1 MNKQL
6 ILAADIGGTTCKL
19 GIFDTSLTQI
29 SKWSIETDI
38 SDPTGEVLLKQIYD
52 AFVHE
57 MERNHYDMNEV
68 VGMGIGVPG
77 PVKFESGVVNGAVN
91 LNWPQPVNVS
101 EIMQQFV
108 SFPVYVDNDAN
119 VAALGE
125 KHNGAGKDADD
136 VVAITLGTGLGGGII
151 ANGEIVH
158 GHNGSGAELGHF
170 RVDHDQRF
178 KCNCGKSGCIETV
191 ASATGVM
198 NLVYFYYPKL
208 TFKSSILPLI
218 KEHKVTA
225 KAVFDAA
232 KAGDQFCIFITERV
246 AQYVAYLASIIS
258 VTTNPKYIILGG
270 GMSDAGDI
278 LIENIKTEYYHLAF
292 TPSQQGTEI
301 VRAELGNDAGIVGAA
316 GLIKTYIIEKE
327 RI

>member
-1 MNKQL
+1 
-6 ILAADIGGTTCKL
+6 
-19 GIFDTSLTQI
+19 
-29 SKWSIETDI
+29 

>member
-1 MNKQL
+1 
-6 ILAADIGGTTCKL
+6 
-19 GIFDTSLTQI
+19 
-29 SKWSIETDI
+29 WSIETDI

>member
-1 MNKQL
+1 
-6 ILAADIGGTTCKL
+6 
-19 GIFDTSLTQI
+19 GIFDKSLTQL

>member
-1 MNKQL
+1 
-6 ILAADIGGTTCKL
+6 
-19 GIFDTSLTQI
+19 
-29 SKWSIETDI
+29 
-38 SDPTGEVLLKQIYD
+38 GEVLLKQIYD

>member
-19 GIFDTSLTQI
+19 GIFDKSLTQL

-125 KHNGAGKDADD
+125 NIMVPVKM
-136 VVAITLGTGLGGGII
+136 
-151 ANGEIVH
+151 
-158 GHNGSGAELGHF
+158 
-170 RVDHDQRF
+170 R
-178 KCNCGKSGCIETV
+178 
-191 ASATGVM
+191 M
-198 NLVYFYYPKL
+198 
-208 TFKSSILPLI
+208 
-218 KEHKVTA
+218 
-225 KAVFDAA
+225 
-232 KAGDQFCIFITERV
+232 
-246 AQYVAYLASIIS
+246 
-258 VTTNPKYIILGG
+258 
-270 GMSDAGDI
+270 MS
-278 LIENIKTEYYHLAF
+278 LQL
-292 TPSQQGTEI
+292 
-301 VRAELGNDAGIVGAA
+301 R
-316 GLIKTYIIEKE
+316 
-327 RI
+327 

>member
-1 MNKQL
+1 L
-6 ILAADIGGTTCKL
+6 
-19 GIFDTSLTQI
+19 

>member
-1 MNKQL
+1 MNKNL

-19 GIFDTSLTQI
+19 GIFDHALTQL

-38 SDPTGEVLLKQIYD
+38 SDPTGQVLLKQIYD
-52 AFVHE
+52 AFVDE
-57 MERNHYDMNEV
+57 MERNNFDMDQV
-68 VGMGIGVPG
+68 IGMGIGVPG

-198 NLVYFYYPKL
+198 NLVHFYYPKL

-218 KEHKVTA
+218 KENKVTA

-246 AQYVAYLASIIS
+246 AQYVAYLASIVS

>member
-1 MNKQL
+1 MNKNL

-19 GIFDTSLTQI
+19 GIFDHALTQL

-38 SDPTGEVLLKQIYD
+38 SDPTGQVLLKQIYD
-52 AFVHE
+52 AFVDE
-57 MERNHYDMNEV
+57 MERNSFDMDQV
-68 VGMGIGVPG
+68 IGMGIGVPG

-198 NLVYFYYPKL
+198 NLVHFYYPKL

-218 KEHKVTA
+218 KENKVTA

-246 AQYVAYLASIIS
+246 AQYVAYLASIVS

>member
-1 MNKQL
+1 
-6 ILAADIGGTTCKL
+6 
-19 GIFDTSLTQI
+19 
-29 SKWSIETDI
+29 
-38 SDPTGEVLLKQIYD
+38 TGEVLLKQIYD

>member
-1 MNKQL
+1 
-6 ILAADIGGTTCKL
+6 
-19 GIFDTSLTQI
+19 
-29 SKWSIETDI
+29 
-38 SDPTGEVLLKQIYD
+38 
-52 AFVHE
+52 
-57 MERNHYDMNEV
+57 HYDMNEV

>member
-1 MNKQL
+1 
-6 ILAADIGGTTCKL
+6 CKL
-19 GIFDTSLTQI
+19 GIFDKSLTQL

>member
-1 MNKQL
+1 
-6 ILAADIGGTTCKL
+6 
-19 GIFDTSLTQI
+19 
-29 SKWSIETDI
+29 TDI

>member
-1 MNKQL
+1 
-6 ILAADIGGTTCKL
+6 
-19 GIFDTSLTQI
+19 SLTQL

>member
-1 MNKQL
+1 MNKHL

-19 GIFDTSLTQI
+19 GIFDQSLTQL

-38 SDPTGEVLLKQIYD
+38 SDPTGFGLLKQIYD
-52 AFVHE
+52 AFVDE
-57 MERNHYDMNEV
+57 MARNNYDMNQV
-68 VGMGIGVPG
+68 IGMGIGVPG

-101 EIMQQFV
+101 EIMQEFV

-178 KCNCGKSGCIETV
+178 KCNCGKFGCIETV

-198 NLVYFYYPKL
+198 NLVHFYYPKL

>member
-1 MNKQL
+1 
-6 ILAADIGGTTCKL
+6 
-19 GIFDTSLTQI
+19 
-29 SKWSIETDI
+29 
-38 SDPTGEVLLKQIYD
+38 

>member
-1 MNKQL
+1 
-6 ILAADIGGTTCKL
+6 GGTTCKL
-19 GIFDTSLTQI
+19 GIFDKSLTQL

>member
-1 MNKQL
+1 
-6 ILAADIGGTTCKL
+6 
-19 GIFDTSLTQI
+19 FDKSLTQL

>member
-1 MNKQL
+1 TQL
-6 ILAADIGGTTCKL
+6 
-19 GIFDTSLTQI
+19 

>member
-1 MNKQL
+1 K
-6 ILAADIGGTTCKL
+6 
-19 GIFDTSLTQI
+19 SLTQL

-292 TPSQQGTEI
+292 KPSQQGTEI

>member
-1 MNKQL
+1 
-6 ILAADIGGTTCKL
+6 
-19 GIFDTSLTQI
+19 
-29 SKWSIETDI
+29 ETDI

>member
-1 MNKQL
+1 
-6 ILAADIGGTTCKL
+6 
-19 GIFDTSLTQI
+19 
-29 SKWSIETDI
+29 
-38 SDPTGEVLLKQIYD
+38 LKQIYD

>member
-1 MNKQL
+1 
-6 ILAADIGGTTCKL
+6 TCKL
-19 GIFDTSLTQI
+19 GIFDKSLTQL

>member
-1 MNKQL
+1 DK
-6 ILAADIGGTTCKL
+6 
-19 GIFDTSLTQI
+19 SLTQL

>member
-1 MNKQL
+1 
-6 ILAADIGGTTCKL
+6 
-19 GIFDTSLTQI
+19 
-29 SKWSIETDI
+29 SIETDI